1 MQEWLNRAGVGGVG
15 GRIRPAPLRMSPSPH
30 LALWLVSWLDS
41 TDALQNINWNNM
53 SVNNEYPIKECLS
66 TQAIIHVD
74 SVSMRWK
81 NAEEGFTADVL
92 EILVVYVF
100 RLSYT

>member
-1 MQEWLNRAGVGGVG
+1 
-15 GRIRPAPLRMSPSPH
+15 
-30 LALWLVSWLDS
+30 
-41 TDALQNINWNNM
+41 M